1 MGTVSTTPA
10 DAFRVLYDANE
21 QRVRGLLT
29 RMVGR
34 QNADDLAQT
43 VFVKVAKALPDFRG
57 DAEAS
62 TWLYRIAANTAV
74 DWLRSRPAH
83 EAAVTVPLP
92 EAPNEESLVAMAA
105 DRPASPEEELAH
117 KDMHDCIRGEIA
129 KLPEPYRDVLLL
141 SMLGEIND
149 EEIAE
154 TLGISQGNAK
164 VRLHRARQE
173 FKKIIAARC
182 DFYRNELSCKPSSP
196 DCCPASPASGS
207 GPAGL

>member
-1 MGTVSTTPA
+1 MGTAPTTQGE
-10 DAFRVLYDANE
+10 AFRVLYDANE
-21 QRVRGLLT
+21 RRVRGLLT

-34 QNADDLAQT
+34 QDADDLAQT
-43 VFVKVAKALPDFRG
+43 VFVKAAKALPDFRG
-57 DAEAS
+57 EAEAS

-74 DWLRSRPAH
+74 DWLRSRSTH
-83 EAAVTVPLP
+83 DAALTVPLP
-92 EAPNEESLVAMAA
+92 EGANEESLVAGAVDA
-105 DRPASPEEELAH
+105 PPSPEEQLAR

-129 KLPEPYRDVLLL
+129 KLPEPYRDVLML
-141 SMLGEIND
+141 SMLGEMND
-149 EEIAE
+149 EEVAG

-196 DCCPASPASGS
+196 DCCPATAADPAS
-207 GPAGL
+207 L

>member
-1 MGTVSTTPA
+1 MSTVSPMRA
-10 DAFRVLYDANE
+10 NAFRVIYDANE
-21 QRVRGLLT
+21 RRVRGLLT

-34 QNADDLAQT
+34 QDAEDLAQD
-43 VFVKVAKALPDFRG
+43 VFTKAAKALPDFRG
-57 DAEAS
+57 EAEAS

-83 EAAVTVPLP
+83 DAALTVPLP
-92 EAPNEESLVAMAA
+92 AAPNEESLVAAA
-105 DRPASPEEELAH
+105 ASSPDEQLARR
-117 KDMHDCIRGEIA
+117 DMHDCIRGEIA
-129 KLPEPYRDVLLL
+129 KLPDTYRDVLSL
-141 SMLGEIND
+141 SMLGEMND
-149 EEIAE
+149 DEIAD

-196 DCCPASPASGS
+196 DCCPASVDN